1 MAPSAWSIGHG
12 DFGYGAFYHYATEPY
27 NQGWDKSFDSL
38 MDRAVKEIDREAAG
52 LNAPFLVLDDALDH
66 QHITK
71 AAPWLAKKL
80 SEHYGCWVVFQPLD
94 QLVRELEPYRD
105 QLPVKEGEL
114 AETSHLAVGTNI
126 LLTYILSSRY
136 DIKQANDQ
144 TQTLWEKWAEPLA
157 AIHSI
162 TGRRIRSRFPPHR
175 LSGADAQPRPRFPLR
190 LFGGRSSPGY
200 ALPVPAGFRHCGG
213 DHR

>member
-1 MAPSAWSIGHG
+1 MPFITMPPNPITKAGTKARQPDGQSG
-12 DFGYGAFYHYATEPY
+12 E
-27 NQGWDKSFDSL
+27 
-38 MDRAVKEIDREAAG
+38 REG
-52 LNAPFLVLDDALDH
+52 NRPGGRRPQRSPFWCWTMPW
-66 QHITK
+66 IISTSPK

-80 SEHYGCWVVFQPLD
+80 SEHYGCRVVFQPLD
-94 QLVRELEPYRD
+94 QLVRELELYRD

-136 DIKQANDQ
+136 DIKKANDQ
-144 TQTLWEKWAEPLA
+144 TQTLWGKMGGAF
-157 AIHSI
+157 
-162 TGRRIRSRFPPHR
+162 GRHTQHYRPPDPSRFPPHR